1 MKQIFTRRFLNK
13 VKKSRTMLFNLF
25 VGFVGI
31 LEYNMHL
38 FYDMLGE
45 HYPVAFIIVAT
56 IGMYLR
62 TITTE
67 SLEDKE

>member
-1 MKQIFTRRFLNK
+1 
-13 VKKSRTMLFNLF
+13 MLFNLF

-45 HYPVAFIIVAT
+45 HYPIAFIIVAT

-67 SLEDKE
+67 SLDDKEGK